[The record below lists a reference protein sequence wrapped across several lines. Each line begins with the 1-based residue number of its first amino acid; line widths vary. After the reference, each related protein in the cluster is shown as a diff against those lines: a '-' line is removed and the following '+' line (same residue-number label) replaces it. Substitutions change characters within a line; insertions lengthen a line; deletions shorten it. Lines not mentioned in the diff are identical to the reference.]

1 MGSGKSRDPE
11 IREGRGKG
19 RPFALVG
26 LDSDNGSEFINNQRW
41 RYCEQEQLTMTRSR
55 PHRKNDNCFVEQKN
69 YSVVRRYVGYARYDT
84 PGELA
89 LLNQLY
95 EQLRLYVNFFLPS
108 QKLEQKVRRGSRV
121 SKRYSPAKT
130 PYQRVLE
137 STEVSTSCQRKL
149 RAQYGKL
156 NPAQLHREIVGLQE
170 KLMDLTAK
178 KRRGGAVDGAVTEGN
193 TKRFPTAPWKTPGE
207 FPTPPTAPTTPGQ
220 S

>member
-1 MGSGKSRDPE
+1 M
-11 IREGRGKG
+11 
-19 RPFALVG
+19 
-26 LDSDNGSEFINNQRW
+26 
-41 RYCEQEQLTMTRSR
+41 
-55 PHRKNDNCFVEQKN
+55 
-69 YSVVRRYVGYARYDT
+69 VRRYVGYARYDT

-156 NPAQLHREIVGLQE
+156 NPAQLHREIVRLQE

-178 KRRGGAVDGAVTEGN
+178 KRRGGAVTDGK
-193 TKRFPTAPWKTPGE
+193 TKRFPTAPCFCGCS
-207 FPTPPTAPTTPGQ
+207 PPKESILWDGARPPAPEEKSKAALEIRRTTFYRTKNEHLQVPPEPAFLLTGQ
-220 S
+220 GS